1 MASCW
6 SQLVLWSVGLNVL
19 LVLSNERNALQF
31 FFMSFCMSVLINIV
45 YTGVS
50 TNEMLFIKV
59 IETGQMKLAH
69 I

>member
-50 TNEMLFIKV
+50 TNEMLFIKG

>member
-6 SQLVLWSVGLNVL
+6 SQLVIWSVGLNVL

-50 TNEMLFIKV
+50 TNEMLFIKG

>member
-31 FFMSFCMSVLINIV
+31 FFMSFCMSILINIV

>member
-31 FFMSFCMSVLINIV
+31 FFMSFCMSILINIV

-50 TNEMLFIKV
+50 TNEMLFIKG

>member
-31 FFMSFCMSVLINIV
+31 FFMTFCMSILINIV

-50 TNEMLFIKV
+50 TNEMLFIKG

>member
-31 FFMSFCMSVLINIV
+31 FFMTFCMSILINIV

>member
-6 SQLVLWSVGLNVL
+6 SQLVIWSVGLNVL

-31 FFMSFCMSVLINIV
+31 FFMSFCMSILINIV

>member
-6 SQLVLWSVGLNVL
+6 SQLVIWSVGLNVL

-31 FFMSFCMSVLINIV
+31 FFMSFCMSILINIV

-50 TNEMLFIKV
+50 TNEMLFIKG